1 MKNQTKAYYC
11 GILAVLCWSTV
22 ATAFKISLNYL
33 TPAQLLFIASLTSW
47 IFFAFLIVVQK
58 KVNLLFSYSK
68 KEYYHS
74 FLFGVINPF
83 IYYLLLFKAYDLLQ
97 AQEAQTINFSWA
109 ITLSL
114 LSVPILK
121 QSLRAQDLTA
131 ALVCYSGVWVIS
143 TQGNVFSMA
152 FSNLNGVALALLT
165 TILWALYWI
174 FNTKDTRD
182 PLVGLFLNFS
192 VAIPL
197 LSIYC
202 LITGEFEEALTTT
215 SKALSWPAL
224 GGAVYVGFFEMGLSF
239 ILWLKAMKYT
249 TSTAKIANLIFLAPF
264 ISLIL
269 IHHFVGEDIKKST
282 ITGLILIITGL
293 LIQQKK

>member
-121 QSLRAQDLTA
+121 QSLTPPAQK
-131 ALVCYSGVWVIS
+131 
-143 TQGNVFSMA
+143 QQR
-152 FSNLNGVALALLT
+152 
-165 TILWALYWI
+165 
-174 FNTKDTRD
+174 KD
-182 PLVGLFLNFS
+182 
-192 VAIPL
+192 
-197 LSIYC
+197 
-202 LITGEFEEALTTT
+202 
-215 SKALSWPAL
+215 
-224 GGAVYVGFFEMGLSF
+224 
-239 ILWLKAMKYT
+239 
-249 TSTAKIANLIFLAPF
+249 
-264 ISLIL
+264 
-269 IHHFVGEDIKKST
+269 
-282 ITGLILIITGL
+282 
-293 LIQQKK
+293 QQ